1 MIRRFGAFPRG
12 GQALTYYDTAYLAK
26 CYLREPGSEQV
37 REHAREAG
45 RIACCEIGKVE
56 LAAVFHR
63 HLREKRLN
71 VRQYGVVMR
80 QFASDLY
87 QGMWTWLPFTS
98 PVLAKAQERY
108 EDLSAKVFLRAADA
122 MHLSCAAEN
131 GFDEIFTNDRHM
143 LAACAAFGLAG
154 RNLIA

>member
-1 MIRRFGAFPRG
+1 M
-12 GQALTYYDTAYLAK
+12 AK

-45 RIACCEIGKVE
+45 RIACCDIGKVE

-71 VRQYGVVMR
+71 ARQYGVVMR
-80 QFASDLY
+80 QFASDLD
-87 QGMWTWLPFTS
+87 QGVWTWLPLTS
-98 PVLAKAQERY
+98 PILALAQKRY
-108 EDLSAKVFLRAADA
+108 DDLSAKVFLRAADA

-143 LAACAAFGLAG
+143 LAACAAFGLDG

>member
-1 MIRRFGAFPRG
+1 M
-12 GQALTYYDTAYLAK
+12 
-26 CYLREPGSEQV
+26 REPGSELV

-56 LAAVFHR
+56 LVAVFHR

-71 VRQYGVVMR
+71 ARQYGVVMR
-80 QFASDLY
+80 QFASDLD
-87 QGMWTWLPFTS
+87 QGLWTWLPLTS
-98 PVLAKAQERY
+98 PVLAVAQKRY
-108 EDLSAKVFLRAADA
+108 DDLSVKVFLRAADA

-131 GFDEIFTNDRHM
+131 RFDQVFTNDRHM
-143 LAACAAFGLAG
+143 LAACAAFGLTG

>member
-1 MIRRFGAFPRG
+1 M
-12 GQALTYYDTAYLAK
+12 
-26 CYLREPGSEQV
+26 REPGSEQV

-71 VRQYGVVMR
+71 VRQYGVIMR
-80 QFASDLY
+80 QFASDLD
-87 QGMWTWLPFTS
+87 QGVWTWLPLTPS
-98 PVLAKAQERY
+98 ILAAAQKRY

-122 MHLSCAAEN
+122 MHLSCAAAN

-143 LAACAAFGLAG
+143 LAACAAFELAG
-154 RNLIA
+154 RNVID

>member
-1 MIRRFGAFPRG
+1 M
-12 GQALTYYDTAYLAK
+12 
-26 CYLREPGSEQV
+26 REPGSESV
-37 REHAREAG
+37 REHARKAG

-71 VRQYGVVMR
+71 TRQYGVVMR
-80 QFASDLY
+80 QFASDMDL
-87 QGMWTWLPFTS
+87 GVWTWLPLNS
-98 PVLAKAQERY
+98 PVLALAQKRFD
-108 EDLSAKVFLRAADA
+108 DLPAKVFLRAADA

-131 GFDEIFTNDRHM
+131 GFDEIYTNDRHM
-143 LAACAAFGLAG
+143 LAACAAFGLDG

>member
-1 MIRRFGAFPRG
+1 M
-12 GQALTYYDTAYLAK
+12 
-26 CYLREPGSEQV
+26 REPGSELV

-45 RIACCEIGKVE
+45 HIACCEIGKVE

-71 VRQYGVVMR
+71 SRQYGVVMR
-80 QFASDLY
+80 QFASDLD
-87 QGMWTWLPFTS
+87 QGLWTWLPRAAQ
-98 PVLAKAQERY
+98 VLSFAQKRY

-122 MHLSCAAEN
+122 MHLCCAAEN

-143 LAACAAFGLAG
+143 LAACSAFGLAG
-154 RNLIA
+154 RNPIA

>member
-1 MIRRFGAFPRG
+1 M
-12 GQALTYYDTAYLAK
+12 
-26 CYLREPGSEQV
+26 REPGSEQI

-63 HLREKRLN
+63 HLREKRLDA
-71 VRQYGVVMR
+71 RQYGVVMR
-80 QFASDLY
+80 QFASDLD
-87 QGMWTWLPFTS
+87 QGVWTWLPFTS

-131 GFDEIFTNDRHM
+131 GFDKIFTNDRHI
-143 LAACAAFGLAG
+143 LAACAAFGLTG

>member
-1 MIRRFGAFPRG
+1 MSPRG

-26 CYLREPGSEQV
+26 CYLREPGSAQV
-37 REHAREAG
+37 RKHAREVG

-71 VRQYGVVMR
+71 ARQYGVVMR
-80 QFASDLY
+80 QFASDLD
-87 QGMWTWLPFTS
+87 QGVWTWLPLTTS
-98 PVLAKAQERY
+98 ILISAQKRY

-143 LAACAAFGLAG
+143 LAACAAFGLDG
-154 RNLIA
+154 CNLIA

>member
-1 MIRRFGAFPRG
+1 M
-12 GQALTYYDTAYLAK
+12 
-26 CYLREPGSEQV
+26 REPGSELV

-45 RIACCEIGKVE
+45 RIACCELGKVE

-71 VRQYGVVMR
+71 ARQYGVVIR
-80 QFASDLY
+80 QFASDLD
-87 QGMWTWLPFTS
+87 QGIWTWLPLTS
-98 PVLAKAQERY
+98 PISTLAQKCYDDLPAQ
-108 EDLSAKVFLRAADA
+108 VFLRAADA

-131 GFDEIFTNDRHM
+131 GFNEIFTNDRHM
-143 LAACAAFGLAG
+143 LAACAAFGLDG

>member
-1 MIRRFGAFPRG
+1 M
-12 GQALTYYDTAYLAK
+12 
-26 CYLREPGSEQV
+26 REPGSEIV
-37 REHAREAG
+37 RERAREAG
-45 RIACCEIGKVE
+45 RISCCEIGKVE

-71 VRQYGVVMR
+71 ARQYSVVMR
-80 QFASDLY
+80 QFASDLD
-87 QGMWTWLPFTS
+87 QGVWTWLPLTS
-98 PVLAKAQERY
+98 TVLALAQKRY
-108 EDLSAKVFLRAADA
+108 NDLSAKVFLRAADA

-143 LAACAAFGLAG
+143 LAACAAFGLDG

>member
-1 MIRRFGAFPRG
+1 
-12 GQALTYYDTAYLAK
+12 
-26 CYLREPGSEQV
+26 LREPGSERV
-37 REHAREAG
+37 REHARETG

-71 VRQYGVVMR
+71 ARQYGVVTR
-80 QFASDLY
+80 QFASDMD
-87 QGMWTWLPFTS
+87 QGVWTWLPLTS
-98 PVLAKAQERY
+98 RVLALAQKRY
-108 EDLSAKVFLRAADA
+108 DDLSAKVFLRAADA

-131 GFDEIFTNDRHM
+131 GFDEIYTNDRHM
-143 LAACAAFGLAG
+143 LAACAAFGLTG

>member
-1 MIRRFGAFPRG
+1 M
-12 GQALTYYDTAYLAK
+12 
-26 CYLREPGSEQV
+26 REPGSELV

-45 RIACCEIGKVE
+45 HIACCEIGKVE

-71 VRQYGVVMR
+71 ARQYGVVMR
-80 QFASDLY
+80 QFASDLD
-87 QGMWTWLPFTS
+87 QGLWTWLPLTA
-98 PVLAKAQERY
+98 PVLSFAQKRY
-108 EDLSAKVFLRAADA
+108 EDLPTKVFLRAADA
-122 MHLSCAAEN
+122 MHLCCAAEN

-143 LAACAAFGLAG
+143 LAACSAFGLAG

>member
-1 MIRRFGAFPRG
+1 M
-12 GQALTYYDTAYLAK
+12 
-26 CYLREPGSEQV
+26 REPSSELV

-71 VRQYGVVMR
+71 ARQYGVVIR
-80 QFASDLY
+80 QFASDLD
-87 QGMWTWLPFTS
+87 QGIWTWLPLTS
-98 PVLAKAQERY
+98 PISTLAQKRY
-108 EDLSAKVFLRAADA
+108 DDLSAEVFLRAADA
-122 MHLSCAAEN
+122 IHLSCAAEN
-131 GFDEIFTNDRHM
+131 GFNEIFTNDRHM
-143 LAACAAFGLAG
+143 LAACAAFGLDG

>member
-1 MIRRFGAFPRG
+1 M
-12 GQALTYYDTAYLAK
+12 
-26 CYLREPGSEQV
+26 REPGSERV

-63 HLREKRLN
+63 HLREKRLTA
-71 VRQYGVVMR
+71 RQYGVVMR
-80 QFASDLY
+80 QFASDLD
-87 QGMWTWLPFTS
+87 QGVWTSLPLT
-98 PVLAKAQERY
+98 PLILALAQKRY
-108 EDLSAKVFLRAADA
+108 GDLSAKVFLRAADA

-131 GFDEIFTNDRHM
+131 GFEEVFTNDRHM
-143 LAACAAFGLAG
+143 LAACAAFGLDG

>member
-1 MIRRFGAFPRG
+1 M
-12 GQALTYYDTAYLAK
+12 
-26 CYLREPGSEQV
+26 REPGSELV

-45 RIACCEIGKVE
+45 HIACCEIGKVE

-71 VRQYGVVMR
+71 SRQYGVVMR
-80 QFASDLY
+80 QFASDLD
-87 QGMWTWLPFTS
+87 QGLWTWLPLAAQ
-98 PVLAKAQERY
+98 VLSFAQKRY

-122 MHLSCAAEN
+122 MHLCCAAEN

-143 LAACAAFGLAG
+143 LAACSAFGLAG
-154 RNLIA
+154 RNPIA

>member
-1 MIRRFGAFPRG
+1 M
-12 GQALTYYDTAYLAK
+12 
-26 CYLREPGSEQV
+26 REPGSERV

-71 VRQYGVVMR
+71 TRQYGVVMR
-80 QFASDLY
+80 QFASDLD
-87 QGMWTWLPFTS
+87 QGLWEWLPLNSVTLTAS
-98 PVLAKAQERY
+98 RQCY
-108 EDLSAKVFLRAADA
+108 EKLPPKFFLRSADA

-131 GFDEIFTNDRHM
+131 GFAEVFTNDRHM
-143 LAACAAFGLAG
+143 LAACAAFGLDG
-154 RNLIA
+154 RNVIA

>member
-1 MIRRFGAFPRG
+1 M
-12 GQALTYYDTAYLAK
+12 
-26 CYLREPGSEQV
+26 REPGSELV

-45 RIACCEIGKVE
+45 RIACCELGKVE

-71 VRQYGVVMR
+71 ARQYGVVIR
-80 QFASDLY
+80 QFASDLD
-87 QGMWTWLPFTS
+87 QGIWTWLPLTS
-98 PVLAKAQERY
+98 PISTLAQKCYDDLPAQ
-108 EDLSAKVFLRAADA
+108 VFLRAADA

-131 GFDEIFTNDRHM
+131 GFDEIHTNDRHM
-143 LAACAAFGLAG
+143 LAACVAFGLNG